1 MSPFEYVI
9 VLISIILGLGITTI
23 LTGVAELIK
32 HSRATTFFTPYIIWI
47 VLIFVMHIHE
57 WWVSYELKSI
67 TVWSLPMFLL
77 IILYPIA
84 LYILAHLLF
93 PSDLRE
99 KGFDSKEFYL
109 DNYRRLFGLTII
121 LVVLSV
127 IQNLTFSGYH
137 IQDQIPQLLV
147 TVALLVI
154 LVSGTRKVVIHMIV
168 AIFLL
173 TVMLVTFAIIRDM
186 LLITAGLSSHS
197 APLVG

>member
-32 HSRATTFFTPYIIWI
+32 HSRSTTFFAPYIIWI
-47 VLIFVMHIHE
+47 VLVFVMHIHE

-93 PSDLRE
+93 PSDLKE

-109 DNYRRLFGLTII
+109 SNYRRLFGLTII
-121 LVVLSV
+121 LVVVSV
-127 IQNLTFSGYH
+127 IHNLTFSGYH
-137 IQDQIPQLLV
+137 IQDQIPHLLV
-147 TVALLVI
+147 SVSLLII
-154 LVSGTRKVVIHMIV
+154 LVTGTRKVLVHMIV

-186 LLITAGLSSHS
+186 LLIT
-197 APLVG
+197 V